1 VGREA
6 GITEEQL
13 REMTEYEQ
21 STAFSPL
28 EKLVIEY
35 AVEMTKTPVEVPDT
49 LFAAL
54 REHIDEAQLVEL
66 SATIAWENYR
76 ARFNHAFEIEAQGG
90 VYPLDGSTP
99 EGRG

>member
-1 VGREA
+1 MGREA

-13 REMTEYEQ
+13 REITEYEQ

-35 AVEMTKTPVEVPDT
+35 AVEMTKTPVEVPDS

-54 REHIDEAQLVEL
+54 REHFDEAQLVEL
-66 SATIAWENYR
+66 CATIAWENYR
-76 ARFNHAFEIEAQGG
+76 ARFNHAFEIEARGFSDG
-90 VYPLDGSTP
+90 AYCPLP
-99 EGRG
+99 EPSL